1 MKAALFA
8 LAMLAAPVVA
18 LAHGNGEGHAYAYG
32 HEKAHGNGEG
42 HAYAYGHEKQDDGGT
57 VSAPEIDPT
66 AITGPL
72 VLLAAGTLIL
82 TDRFRR
88 TRPC

>member
-18 LAHGNGEGHAYAYG
+18 LA
-32 HEKAHGNGEG
+32 
-42 HAYAYGHEKQDDGGT
+42 DPGGGRGGGSDKT
-57 VSAPEIDPT
+57 VQAPEIDPT

-72 VLLAAGTLIL
+72 VLLATGTLIL

-88 TRPC
+88 KRPC

>member
-18 LAHGNGEGHAYAYG
+18 LAHGNGEGNAYAYG
-32 HEKAHGNGEG
+32 HEKHG
-42 HAYAYGHEKQDDGGT
+42 DGGT

-72 VLLAAGTLIL
+72 VLLATGTLIL
-82 TDRFRR
+82 TDRLGRK
-88 TRPC
+88 RPC

>member
-18 LAHGNGEGHAYAYG
+18 LA
-32 HEKAHGNGEG
+32 KD
-42 HAYAYGHEKQDDGGT
+42 KGGSDET
-57 VSAPEIDPT
+57 RVSAPEIDPT
-66 AITGPL
+66 VITGPL
-72 VLLAAGTLIL
+72 VLLATGTLIL

-88 TRPC
+88 KRPSDNDRLNRRIQELCQWNR

>member
-18 LAHGNGEGHAYAYG
+18 LAQDNGQGNAYAYG
-32 HEKAHGNGEG
+32 HEKH
-42 HAYAYGHEKQDDGGT
+42 DDGGT

-72 VLLAAGTLIL
+72 VLLATGTLIL

>member
-18 LAHGNGEGHAYAYG
+18 SADTSSAPGQ
-32 HEKAHGNGEG
+32 EK
-42 HAYAYGHEKQDDGGT
+42 KVT
-57 VSAPEIDPT
+57 VPEIDPT

-72 VLLAAGTLIL
+72 VLLATGTLIL
-82 TDRFRR
+82 TDRLGRK
-88 TRPC
+88 RPC